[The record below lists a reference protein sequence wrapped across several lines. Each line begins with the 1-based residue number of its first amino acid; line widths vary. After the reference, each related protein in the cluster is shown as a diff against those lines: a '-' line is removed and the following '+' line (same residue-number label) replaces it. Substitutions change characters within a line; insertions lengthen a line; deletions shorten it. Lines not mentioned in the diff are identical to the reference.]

1 MFLVLTLFLYVLHRN
16 ILCAFVAVYIFQR
29 FPSMLKTST
38 SSMSC
43 DKKKREVS
51 HRDTQP
57 GAAIAEQV
65 R

>member
-1 MFLVLTLFLYVLHRN
+1 MSYIGIYDAN
-16 ILCAFVAVYIFQR
+16 FVAMYIFQR
-29 FPSMLKTST
+29 FPSILKTSTST

-57 GAAIAEQV
+57 GAATAEQA